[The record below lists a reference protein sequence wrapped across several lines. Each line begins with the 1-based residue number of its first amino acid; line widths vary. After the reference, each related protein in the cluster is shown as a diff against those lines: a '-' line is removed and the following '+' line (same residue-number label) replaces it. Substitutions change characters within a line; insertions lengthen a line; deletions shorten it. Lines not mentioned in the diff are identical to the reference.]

1 MSFPQKGPCPFE
13 GTHWPP
19 VWPANRS
26 VAKSSFS
33 SNQMQDLIKYFYD
46 RESARQT
53 EGGRPKFRFPLHL
66 LDEYFGKRSENIRK
80 AVINSDEYKAYLEE
94 RSRPPPPPEMS
105 LLTRDLIA
113 ACLLLHPPPPSA
125 AADDD
130 GAWIRERDQWE
141 RAHASEAQLV
151 RKLNRHGKGILFS
164 EGMPFGVD
172 GEKRYICGEGKQKHI
187 SMGPEWDR
195 SRVMVCNMQKE
206 IEAAA
211 NAMWESSMSTKR
223 DIFEEL
229 IEKERQKDRSKG
241 HLDTSARAPY
251 KARAA
256 LGLVL
261 LLTSVLGYHLL
272 MMISVSVICA
282 YLAFLFDSLS
292 PIFEEHADK
301 KIRNGSELRLQ
312 LEGNYWR
319 HALDLWLADTKELEA
334 FLAREGTGQES
345 AEPESGAG
353 VEKTKAVRSNARRT
367 GNKARKVEPLPE
379 KTYPI
384 KAKLEMGLDIL
395 IQLATAIHKHALNTP
410 PLKQEPECE
419 DFVDPFSLHN
429 VSLLV
434 SVLRKLELYPGGKDK
449 GLGGKAVRFPA
460 EQRARLPPDGSA
472 PRARVRIMGSL
483 FLLTMTTSLRRCTG
497 DSTTCCAR
505 ARARARGPRDC
516 FGGHKGM

>member
-1 MSFPQKGPCPFE
+1 MPGFPKIGPCPFK
-13 GTHWPP
+13 GNHWPSY
-19 VWPANRS
+19 WPDEIRITPRQFPS
-26 VAKSSFS
+26 LSDCQKLDF
-33 SNQMQDLIKYFYD
+33 IKYYHERD
-46 RESARQT
+46 SKKITATSQ
-53 EGGRPKFRFPLHL
+53 PKYSFEHEAFQN
-66 LDEYFGKRSENIRK
+66 YFGQHRNKYRTVVLGS
-80 AVINSDEYKAYLEE
+80 AEYKAYAKE

-113 ACLLLHPPPPSA
+113 ACLLLHPPPPPA

-130 GAWIRERDQWE
+130 GAWIRERDQLE
-141 RAHASEAQLV
+141 REHASEAQVV
-151 RKLNRHGKGILFS
+151 RKSDRHGKGILFS
-164 EGMPFGVD
+164 EGMPFVKD
-172 GEKRYICGEGKQKHI
+172 GEKTYICGEDKRKHKI
-187 SMGPEWDR
+187 MGPEWDR

-211 NAMWESSMSTKR
+211 NAMLDSSMSTKR
-223 DIFEEL
+223 AIFEEL
-229 IEKERQKDRSKG
+229 IEKEKQKDRSTG
-241 HLDTSARAPY
+241 CLDTSARAPY

-319 HALDLWLADTKELEA
+319 HALKLWLADTKELEA

-353 VEKTKAVRSNARRT
+353 VKPPNAARS
-367 GNKARKVEPLPE
+367 KRKKPRNVEPLPDAA
-379 KTYPI
+379 YLI
-384 KAKLEMGLDIL
+384 RAKLEMGLDIL
-395 IQLATAIHKHALNTP
+395 IQLATAIHRKALNTP
-410 PLKQEPECE
+410 PLKQEPGCE

-434 SVLRKLELYPGGKDK
+434 SVLRKLESYPGGNEK

>member
-1 MSFPQKGPCPFE
+1 MILDSFCSLGECYKL
-13 GTHWPP
+13 
-19 VWPANRS
+19 
-26 VAKSSFS
+26 
-33 SNQMQDLIKYFYD
+33 DLFAYFYE
-46 RESARQT
+46 RESARTQLHP
-53 EGGRPKFRFPLHL
+53 RPAYRFPL
-66 LDEYFGKRSENIRK
+66 ESFRNYFGKNPDHIKRCVTRSAEYV
-80 AVINSDEYKAYLEE
+80 AYKARAEE

-113 ACLLLHPPPPSA
+113 ACLLLHPPPPPA

-130 GAWIRERDQWE
+130 GAWIRERDQLE
-141 RAHASEAQLV
+141 REHASEAQVV
-151 RKLNRHGKGILFS
+151 RKSDRHGKGILFS
-164 EGMPFGVD
+164 EGMPFVKD
-172 GEKRYICGEGKQKHI
+172 GEKTYICGEDKRKHKI
-187 SMGPEWDR
+187 MGPEWDR

-211 NAMWESSMSTKR
+211 NAMLDSSMSTKR
-223 DIFEEL
+223 AIFEEL
-229 IEKERQKDRSKG
+229 IEKEKQKDRSTG
-241 HLDTSARAPY
+241 CLDTSARAPY

-319 HALDLWLADTKELEA
+319 HALKLWLADTKELEA

-353 VEKTKAVRSNARRT
+353 VEKTKAVRPNARRT

-395 IQLATAIHKHALNTP
+395 IQLATAIHRKALNTP
-410 PLKQEPECE
+410 PLKQEPGCE

-434 SVLRKLELYPGGKDK
+434 SVLRKLESYPGGNEK